1 MGFLPRESFA
11 SLPDSHPGCVSL
23 CGGHWSTGRTE
34 ISFRAV
40 VLDLRQRTVRTTS
53 TLPVLASLVELAASP
68 LTPCL
73 APEQVG
79 TAIEQKGAAE

>member
-1 MGFLPRESFA
+1 MHLFRIATQVA
-11 SLPDSHPGCVSL
+11 SHRAVGIRAQAAQKF
-23 CGGHWSTGRTE
+23 T
-34 ISFRAV
+34 FRAV

-53 TLPVLASLVELAASP
+53 TLSVLASLVELSASP

>member
-1 MGFLPRESFA
+1 MWDFFIS
-11 SLPDSHPGCVSL
+11 SDSHPGCVSL

-34 ISFRAV
+34 ISVRAV
-40 VLDLRQRTVRTTS
+40 ILDLRQRTVRTTS